1 VRRRCCAGGIEG
13 CSWAAISALSCPSVA
28 SAPRLSAAPPPPGP
42 RTRSLM
48 DMVNHAATGRESGV
62 KMPLLE
68 AALVRYPQR
77 QLVTQLVT
85 SLVDPRRASS
95 RRGHGWR
102 AVLAGRLLQYYIA
115 AAAESGMACV
125 GILNS

>member
-1 VRRRCCAGGIEG
+1 
-13 CSWAAISALSCPSVA
+13 
-28 SAPRLSAAPPPPGP
+28 
-42 RTRSLM
+42 M